1 MNSLTKWFQYCTRN
15 FSPQTVELYK
25 GRLQYFDDFLVEQGR
40 QLSTEAI
47 EDYLDYGLELGWTRR
62 YVNVNLTAIKSY
74 CKWFANREHIEN
86 PAEPIR
92 MLKENEPNRRVLSE
106 EEYEKVLLVA
116 QYIDRDIISFLCNTG
131 LRVSEFNSLKWE
143 NIAPDVKSLK
153 VIGKGNKAR
162 TIPLNPTCREIL
174 FRHKSLNGNGDGKLP
189 ITRGTRYQIT
199 QICTR
204 LAKQADIPKFGPHAM
219 RHFFSTQLLKKGVP
233 ILLVSK
239 ILGHASVKTT
249 EAIYCHLVPA
259 DLLGITDILDS

>member
-1 MNSLTKWFQYCTRN
+1 LQER
-15 FSPQTVELYK
+15 QTTISTESIE
-25 GRLQYFDDFLVEQGR
+25 DFLYDG
-40 QLSTEAI
+40 
-47 EDYLDYGLELGWTRR
+47 LDRGWTRR
-62 YVNVNLTAIKSY
+62 YANVNLTAIKSY
-74 CKWFANREHIEN
+74 CKWLSSREGKIN

-92 MLKENEPNRRVLSE
+92 MLREDPPNRRVLSE

-116 QYIDRDIISFLCNTG
+116 QGIDRDIIVFLCNTG
-131 LRVSEFNSLKWE
+131 LRVTEFNSLKWE
-143 NIAPDVKSLK
+143 NIAPDGKSLK